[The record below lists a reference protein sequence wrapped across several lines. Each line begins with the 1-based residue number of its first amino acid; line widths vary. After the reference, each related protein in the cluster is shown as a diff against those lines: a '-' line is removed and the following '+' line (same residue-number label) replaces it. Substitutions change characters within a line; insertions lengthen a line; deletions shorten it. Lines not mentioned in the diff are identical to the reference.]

1 MSNATGVCPRN
12 SCAGGYGNCLDV
24 KITNICNSSCAFCI
38 ERGGYSPENQKG
50 PVELALDTV
59 SQADFPTVLILGGE
73 PLMYP
78 RLLQYLELIRP
89 YKQKIYLTTNG
100 TLLDNK
106 YVNLEKL
113 GKYLDGINIS
123 IHHYLEEK
131 NDMVLRGGTL
141 NAPAGKPNIHLD
153 FTALKQAIKV
163 LKAQNCTVRINC
175 NLVKGY
181 IDSRRAVGKMVAQA
195 EFLHADEL
203 RFAELQN
210 SPDEFVDAY
219 AIFEGLPADPYRD
232 GCEVDL
238 KNFARGSSVV
248 FTSIITS
255 PMKIRLKLTCGRVN
269 PLRATIS
276 DTPRRTGMTRVLYPN
291 GRITN
296 GWANSS
302 GDCHCTDNE
311 GCHG

>member
-131 NDMVLRGGTL
+131 NDMVLRGGTM

-175 NLVKGY
+175 NLVKGF
-181 IDSRRAVGKMVAQA
+181 IDSYRSAGKMMALA
-195 EFLHADEL
+195 DWLHADEL
-203 RFAELQN
+203 RFSELQN
-210 SPDEFVDAY
+210 SPEVFADAY
-219 AIFEGLPADPYRD
+219 TIFEGLPEDPYSE
-232 GCEVDL
+232 GCEVDV
-238 KNFARGSSVV
+238 FARQKQRN
-248 FTSIITS
+248 
-255 PMKIRLKLTCGRVN
+255 PYAMKVRLKLTCGRVN
-269 PLRATIS
+269 PLRKPVLS
-276 DTPRRTGMTRVLYPN
+276 TPERTGKTRVLYPN
-291 GRITN
+291 GRITS
-296 GWANSS
+296 GWVNSF
-302 GDCHCTDNE
+302 GDCHSVDAN
-311 GCHG
+311 GCHS

>member
-50 PVELALDTV
+50 PVELALNTV

-131 NDMVLRGGTL
+131 NDMVLRGGTM

-175 NLVKGY
+175 NLVKGF
-181 IDSRRAVGKMVAQA
+181 IDSYRSAGKMMALA
-195 EFLHADEL
+195 DWLHADEL
-203 RFAELQN
+203 RFSELQN
-210 SPDEFVDAY
+210 SPEVFADAY
-219 AIFEGLPADPYRD
+219 TIFEGLPEDPYSE
-232 GCEVDL
+232 GCEVDV
-238 KNFARGSSVV
+238 FARQKQRN
-248 FTSIITS
+248 
-255 PMKIRLKLTCGRVN
+255 PYAMKVRLKLTCGRVN
-269 PLRATIS
+269 PLRKPVLS
-276 DTPRRTGMTRVLYPN
+276 TPERTGKTRVLYPN
-291 GRITN
+291 GRITS
-296 GWANSS
+296 GWVNSF
-302 GDCHCTDNE
+302 GDCHSVDAN
-311 GCHG
+311 GCHS

>member
-131 NDMVLRGGTL
+131 NDMVLRGGTM

-175 NLVKGY
+175 NLVKGF
-181 IDSRRAVGKMVAQA
+181 IDSYRSAGKMMALA
-195 EFLHADEL
+195 DWLHADEL
-203 RFAELQN
+203 RFSELQN
-210 SPDEFVDAY
+210 SPEVFADAY
-219 AIFEGLPADPYRD
+219 TIFEGLPEDPYSE
-232 GCEVDL
+232 GCEVDV
-238 KNFARGSSVV
+238 FARQKQRN
-248 FTSIITS
+248 
-255 PMKIRLKLTCGRVN
+255 PYAMKVRLKLTCGRVN
-269 PLRATIS
+269 PLRKPVLS
-276 DTPRRTGMTRVLYPN
+276 TPERTGKTRVLYPN
-291 GRITN
+291 GRITS
-296 GWANSS
+296 GWVNSL
-302 GDCHCTDNE
+302 GDCHSVDAN
-311 GCHG
+311 GCHS

>member
-38 ERGGYSPENQKG
+38 ERGGYSPEKQKG

-131 NDMVLRGGTL
+131 NDMVLRGGTM

-153 FTALKQAIKV
+153 FTVLKQAIKV

-175 NLVKGY
+175 NLVKGF
-181 IDSRRAVGKMVAQA
+181 IDSYRSAGKMMALA
-195 EFLHADEL
+195 DWLHADEL
-203 RFAELQN
+203 RFSELQN
-210 SPDEFVDAY
+210 SPEVFADAY
-219 AIFEGLPADPYRD
+219 TIFEGLPKDPYSE
-232 GCEVDL
+232 GCEVDV
-238 KNFARGSSVV
+238 FARQKQRN
-248 FTSIITS
+248 
-255 PMKIRLKLTCGRVN
+255 PYAMKVRLKLTCGRVN
-269 PLRATIS
+269 PLRKPVLS
-276 DTPRRTGMTRVLYPN
+276 TPERTGKTRVLYPN
-291 GRITN
+291 GRITS
-296 GWANSS
+296 GWVNSF
-302 GDCHCTDNE
+302 GDCHSVDAN
-311 GCHG
+311 GCHS

>member
-38 ERGGYSPENQKG
+38 ERGGYSPKNQKG

-131 NDMVLRGGTL
+131 NDMVLRGGTM

-175 NLVKGY
+175 NLVKGF
-181 IDSRRAVGKMVAQA
+181 IDSYRSAGKMMALA
-195 EFLHADEL
+195 DWLHADEL
-203 RFAELQN
+203 RFSELQN
-210 SPDEFVDAY
+210 SPEVFADAY
-219 AIFEGLPADPYRD
+219 TIFEGLPEDPYSE
-232 GCEVDL
+232 GCEVDV
-238 KNFARGSSVV
+238 FARQKQRN
-248 FTSIITS
+248 
-255 PMKIRLKLTCGRVN
+255 PYAMKVRLKLTCGRVN
-269 PLRATIS
+269 PLRKPVLS
-276 DTPRRTGMTRVLYPN
+276 TPERTGKTRVLYPN
-291 GRITN
+291 GRITS
-296 GWANSS
+296 GWVNSF
-302 GDCHCTDNE
+302 GDCHSVDAN
-311 GCHG
+311 GCHS

>member
-50 PVELALDTV
+50 PVELALNTV

-131 NDMVLRGGTL
+131 NDMVLRGGTM

-175 NLVKGY
+175 NLVKGF
-181 IDSRRAVGKMVAQA
+181 IDSYRSAGKMMALA
-195 EFLHADEL
+195 DWLHADEL
-203 RFAELQN
+203 RFSELQN
-210 SPDEFVDAY
+210 SPEVFADAY
-219 AIFEGLPADPYRD
+219 TIFEGLPEDPYSE
-232 GCEVDL
+232 GCEVDV
-238 KNFARGSSVV
+238 FARQKQRN
-248 FTSIITS
+248 
-255 PMKIRLKLTCGRVN
+255 PYAMKVRLKLTCGRVN
-269 PLRATIS
+269 PLRKPVLS
-276 DTPRRTGMTRVLYPN
+276 TPERTGKTRVLYPN
-291 GRITN
+291 GRITSS
-296 GWANSS
+296 WVNSF
-302 GDCHCTDNE
+302 GDCHSVDAN
-311 GCHG
+311 GCHS